1 MSNELQERLNALAWK
16 INRELDRIHAE
27 AIVVL
32 LSQAR
37 ATGQRT
43 RLDRVAGAKRQG
55 G

>member
-1 MSNELQERLNALAWK
+1 MSNEIRNQLDELAEK

-27 AIVVL
+27 TIVVL

-43 RLDRVAGAKRQG
+43 MTDRL
-55 G
+55 